1 MKADIL
7 TSIFTRLRPALLASA
22 KGVLREN
29 EADAPDALQEAFCRL
44 WRHRESFRSESHA
57 QAASYTAVK
66 NVAIDMVRRRR
77 PTASVDEIPES
88 PVDDAGDTEI
98 YDEVDCIIRRELS
111 VREREVLMMRDRHG
125 FEMDAIA
132 ARLDTTEANVR
143 LILSRARKKVRECYR
158 NRNKYGK

>member
-29 EADAPDALQEAFCRL
+29 EADASDALQEAFCRL
-44 WRHRESFRSESHA
+44 WRHRDSFKSESHA

-66 NVAIDMVRRRR
+66 NAAIDIVRRRH
-77 PTASVDEIPES
+77 PAA
-88 PVDDAGDTEI
+88 PVDDIPEVSSAEPDDTEL
-98 YDEVDCIIRRELS
+98 YDEVDRIIRRELS
-111 VREREVLMMRDRHG
+111 ERERDVLMMRDRNG

-132 ARLDTTEANVR
+132 ARIGTTEANVR
-143 LILSRARKKVRECYR
+143 LILSRARKKVRDCYR

>member
-1 MKADIL
+1 MKSDIL

-29 EADAPDALQEAFCRL
+29 EDDAPDALQEAFCRL
-44 WRHRESFRSESHA
+44 WRHRDSFENEEHV

-66 NVAIDMVRRRR
+66 NAAIDMVRRRR
-77 PTASVDEIPES
+77 PIAPVEEMPEIAS
-88 PVDDAGDTEI
+88 DDVAASEL
-98 YDEVDCIIRRELS
+98 YDEVSRIIRAVLS
-111 VREREVLMMRDRHG
+111 EREREVLMMRDRNG

-132 ARLDTTEANVR
+132 ARIDTTEANVR

-158 NRNKYGK
+158 NRMKYGK